1 MPCHENED
9 LPHYH
14 LIVMEEGGC
23 AKYEIPV
30 LFRDDNSER
39 NIESATICDIKAHIS
54 NILGLDGMCL
64 LWKGCVLEPD
74 TLLVRDVCV
83 DGEFLPLYVPNIS
96 EPIIVV
102 KNKCVMYNYGFC
114 YIFWN
119 HGFLCYPYLFDFSCD
134 FLLHNGEEFKR
145 CRQWIYCR

>member
-30 LFRDDNSER
+30 LFRDNNDN
-39 NIESATICDIKAHIS
+39 NIKAAMICDIKEHIR
-54 NILGLDGMCL
+54 NILGFENMCL

-83 DGEFLPLYVPNIS
+83 DGEIFPLYVPNIR
-96 EPIIVV
+96 EPIVIV
-102 KNKCVMYNYGFC
+102 KK
-114 YIFWN
+114 
-119 HGFLCYPYLFDFSCD
+119 
-134 FLLHNGEEFKR
+134 
-145 CRQWIYCR
+145 